1 MRKSPS
7 TPARNRSVRSDF
19 LTNLVDPSV
28 ENTEQSEQP
37 RVEDYLSQMSDQY
50 SAYQTLAAQAAI
62 TQPPQ
67 AAATAL
73 STTQALATQAALA

>member
-1 MRKSPS
+1 M
-7 TPARNRSVRSDF
+7 
-19 LTNLVDPSV
+19 
-28 ENTEQSEQP
+28 
-37 RVEDYLSQMSDQY
+37 EDYLSQMSDQY

-67 AAATAL
+67 AAATAS

>member
-1 MRKSPS
+1 MCDGNFSREKP
-7 TPARNRSVRSDF
+7 
-19 LTNLVDPSV
+19 
-28 ENTEQSEQP
+28 EQSDQP
-37 RVEDYLSQMSDQY
+37 RVEDYISQMSDQY

-67 AAATAL
+67 AAATAS